1 MLLTTSEQML
11 FVMVLFG
18 QVVLAGIALLIA
30 VTIDD
35 PP

>member
-11 FVMVLFG
+11 FVMVIFG
-18 QVVLAGIALLIA
+18 QAVLAVIALLIA

-35 PP
+35 SP